1 MSKLS
6 DSMAE
11 LSQRAKTAEQQTTA
25 AVKETRDEIE
35 KRIAQVKN
43 DGLALREDFR
53 TRRAEAK
60 TESAARWS
68 ALRTGVQEHFDQM
81 RQQADERR
89 NDRDAKV
96 AERRAERAETNAAD
110 AIDFAAYA
118 IEEAQVTA
126 LEATEARA
134 IADSLK

>member
-1 MSKLS
+1 MT
-6 DSMAE
+6 E
-11 LSQRAKTAEQQTTA
+11 LSQRAKTAEQQTSA
-25 AVKETRDEIE
+25 AVTDTTDEIE

-43 DGLALREDFR
+43 DGLALRDDFR

-60 TESAARWS
+60 TEDAARWS
-68 ALRTGVQEHFDQM
+68 ALRTNFQDHFDQM
-81 RQQADERR
+81 RQQAEERK
-89 NDRDAKV
+89 NDRDARV
-96 AERRAERAETNAAD
+96 AERRAERAEANAAD